1 MLSLRFGFAGSSW
14 RMPCRLAHTPVLVP
28 SRSLPHP
35 RHACDSVPC
44 RHKYLPAFLLAR
56 RHRVNLNLL
65 CDIDPSYF
73 AEPAK
78 ALVVVDQIKKEDYLT
93 LLLTELRYLSRLS
106 ALARVLLNAL

>member
-1 MLSLRFGFAGSSW
+1 M
-14 RMPCRLAHTPVLVP
+14 LVP

-35 RHACDSVPC
+35 RHACDSVLC

-106 ALARVLLNAL
+106 ALARMLLITL